1 MEIKDLTIKKF
12 HQGLINKE
20 FSAFEITKAFFD
32 YIEEKDRD
40 INAYLRLTKDL
51 ALSQAN
57 RVDIELA
64 KGKDLSVLAGVSLA
78 IKDNILIEG
87 ELATAGSKILENYRA
102 SYDATVIKKLKES
115 GAIFL
120 GKTNMDEFAMGSS
133 TENSAFKIT
142 KNPRD
147 LERVPG
153 GSSGGSAA
161 AVASDMAVA
170 ALGSDTGGSVRQPAG
185 FCGVVGLKPTYGAV
199 SRNGLIAMASS
210 LDQIGPITKTVE
222 DAAILF
228 EAIKGK
234 DELDA
239 TSIDL
244 RPTTYNL
251 RLEEIRKLKIGLP
264 KEYFTGG
271 LSKEVEKAIEEAI
284 KNLKSLKIEFK
295 EISLPHTKY
304 ALSCYYI
311 IMPAE
316 VSANLARFDGIR
328 YSRTH
333 ADNTQTNAEEF
344 PRKSALSPR
353 RSALEEIYF
362 RQRGEGFGD
371 EVKRRIILGTY
382 VLSAGY
388 YDAYYSKAQKV
399 RRLIKE
405 DFDKAFDSSADEV
418 DVILTPV
425 SPTSAFKI
433 GEKISDPLQ
442 MYLSDIFTIPVNL
455 AGLPAI
461 SIPVK
466 KNEQTSFLRNLR
478 RRAGMVSERSE
489 DERAEEQASEH
500 AGRAKRVEGKDSA
513 SALPI
518 GFQLIGKPFHEVDI
532 LGIGQYYERLG
543 I

>member
-1 MEIKDLTIKKF
+1 MDIRDLTIKKF
-12 HQGLINKE
+12 HEGLVNKQ
-20 FSAFEITKAFFD
+20 FSVFEITKAFFN
-32 YIEEKDRD
+32 YIKEKDSR
-40 INAYLRLTKDL
+40 INAYLRLTEDS
-51 ALSQAN
+51 ALSRAN
-57 RVDIELA
+57 KVDIELA
-64 KGKDLSVLAGVSLA
+64 EGKNLGILAGIPLA

-102 SYDATVIKKLKES
+102 SYDATVIKKLKKS
-115 GAIFL
+115 GAVFL

-142 KNPRD
+142 KNPHD

-170 ALGSDTGGSVRQPAG
+170 ALGSDTGGSIRQPAG

-222 DAAILF
+222 DAGILF

-239 TSIDL
+239 TSATNSEFRIQNSELQD
-244 RPTTYNL
+244 
-251 RLEEIRKLKIGLP
+251 IRKLKIGLP
-264 KEYFTGG
+264 KEYFAGG
-271 LSKEVEKAIEEAI
+271 LIKEVEEAIEEAI

-316 VSANLARFDGIR
+316 VSANLARFDGVR
-328 YSRTH
+328 YARLSDAKLRIH
-333 ADNTQTNAEEF
+333 ANAAN
-344 PRKSALSPR
+344 KSEL
-353 RSALEEIYF
+353 LNIYLKT
-362 RQRGEGFGD
+362 RGEGFGD
-371 EVKRRIILGTY
+371 EAKRRIILGTF
-382 VLSAGY
+382 VLSSGY

-405 DFDKAFDSSADEV
+405 DFDKAFEEV

-425 SPTSAFKI
+425 SPTPAFKI
-433 GEKISDPLQ
+433 GEKTDDPLQ

-455 AGLPAI
+455 AGLPAL
-461 SIPVK
+461 SIPVNPK
-466 KNEQTSFLRNLR
+466 PKTQNL
-478 RRAGMVSERSE
+478 
-489 DERAEEQASEH
+489 
-500 AGRAKRVEGKDSA
+500 KPN
-513 SALPI
+513 LPV
-518 GFQLIGKPFHEVDI
+518 GFQLIGKPFREVDI
-532 LGIGQYYERLG
+532 LGIGQYYEK
-543 I
+543 IIE

>member
-1 MEIKDLTIKKF
+1 MNQRITNRYEFTNKLIMEISELTIKKF
-12 HQGLINKE
+12 HEGLVNKQ
-20 FSAFEITKAFFD
+20 FSAFEITKEFFD
-32 YIEEKDRD
+32 YIEKMDVE
-40 INAYLRLTKDL
+40 IEAYLRLTKDL

-57 RVDIELA
+57 RIDVELA
-64 KGKDLSVLAGVSLA
+64 SRNFEISKYLIGVPLA

-102 SYDATVIKKLKES
+102 SYDATVIKKLKS
-115 GAIFL
+115 AGAIFL

-133 TENSAFKIT
+133 TENSAFQKT

-170 ALGSDTGGSVRQPAG
+170 ALGSDTGGSIRQPAG

-199 SRNGLIAMASS
+199 SRHGLIAMASS
-210 LDQIGPITKTVE
+210 LDQIGPIAKTVE
-222 DAAILF
+222 DTAILF

-244 RPTTYNL
+244 RPTTYDL
-251 RLEEIRKLKIGLP
+251 RLEDIKKLKIGLP
-264 KEYFTGG
+264 KEYFQGADLRG
-271 LSKEVEKAIEEAI
+271 LNADSRGKSGLDKATEKSLQETINI
-284 KNLKSLKIEFK
+284 LKSQGFKFK

-328 YSRTH
+328 YSQMS
-333 ADNTQTNAEEF
+333 NVKGQMLNL
-344 PRKSALSPR
+344 KN
-353 RSALEEIYF
+353 IYF
-362 RQRGEGFGD
+362 KTRGEGFGD

-382 VLSAGY
+382 VLSSGY
-388 YDAYYSKAQKV
+388 YDAYYAKAQKV

-405 DFDKAFDSSADEV
+405 DFDKVFNPSADGV

-425 SPTSAFKI
+425 SPTPAFKI
-433 GEKISDPLQ
+433 GEKTNDPLQ

-461 SIPVK
+461 SIPV
-466 KNEQTSFLRNLR
+466 NLK
-478 RRAGMVSERSE
+478 
-489 DERAEEQASEH
+489 
-500 AGRAKRVEGKDSA
+500 AKSPKLKA
-513 SALPI
+513 NLPI
-518 GFQLIGKPFHEVDI
+518 GFQLIGKHFHEVDI
-532 LGIGQYYERLG
+532 LEIGQYYEKLATSH
-543 I
+543 